1 MYFTRNNFINNEVK
15 TNGDQTVLLKIFKA
29 TKDKNGKWG
38 DVQEMPFNSNIHSVA
53 HPALSPD
60 GKYIYFSSDMK
71 GTLGSSDI
79 YRAKIL
85 KSGYGKPEKLRRSH
99 QYFRARVF
107 PFYLR

>member
-1 MYFTRNNFINNEVK
+1 
-15 TNGDQTVLLKIFKA
+15 
-29 TKDKNGKWG
+29 
-38 DVQEMPFNSNIHSVA
+38 MPFNSNIHSVA

-85 KSGYGKPEKLRRSH
+85 KSGYGKPENLGDRINTSGRES
-99 QYFRARVF
+99 F
-107 PFYLR
+107 PFISDDNVLYYSSDGFPGLGGLDIYAVKLDVGCLGPKV